1 MRLEDDMKAK
11 TKTVEETRGKQVYL
25 LTTHTDATDE
35 PDGIT
40 VFWDY
45 GTADEFFRMEEEHH
59 DNSDDWKPNT
69 GYSFGPE
76 IDKFGLA
83 FGLRRWTDR
92 DGKYLELRL
101 SSKLPM

>member
-25 LTTHTDATDE
+25 LTTHTDANDE
-35 PDGIT
+35 PDGVT

-45 GTADEFFRMEEEHH
+45 GTAEDFFRVEEGRHGE
-59 DNSDDWKPNT
+59 SDGWTVNA

-101 SSKLPM
+101 SSKRPM